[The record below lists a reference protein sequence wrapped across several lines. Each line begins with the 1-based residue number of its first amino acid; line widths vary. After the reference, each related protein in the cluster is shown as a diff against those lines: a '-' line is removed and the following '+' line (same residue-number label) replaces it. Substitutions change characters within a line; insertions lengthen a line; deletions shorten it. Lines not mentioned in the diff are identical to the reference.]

1 MLDVGCGDG
10 FLLASLAAARP
21 IDAHGTD
28 ISVPAIELA
37 AKRHPGATWVV
48 ANADRFLPWADGSF
62 DLVTSITARRNGP
75 EFRRLLARGGRA
87 LVALPGED
95 DLIQLREALLGR
107 GTRRDRAAKAEQDLA
122 ADFTLLSRRTVRR
135 SARLEPAALRDM
147 LAATYRGGRARERE
161 RIAAIGPLQVTLSR
175 DLLLFRPR

>member
-1 MLDVGCGDG
+1 
-10 FLLASLAAARP
+10 
-21 IDAHGTD
+21 
-28 ISVPAIELA
+28 
-37 AKRHPGATWVV
+37 
-48 ANADRFLPWADGSF
+48 
-62 DLVTSITARRNGP
+62 
-75 EFRRLLARGGRA
+75 RGGRA

-95 DLIQLREALLGR
+95 DLIQLRAALLGR

-122 ADFTLLSRRTVRR
+122 ADFTLLFRRTVRR